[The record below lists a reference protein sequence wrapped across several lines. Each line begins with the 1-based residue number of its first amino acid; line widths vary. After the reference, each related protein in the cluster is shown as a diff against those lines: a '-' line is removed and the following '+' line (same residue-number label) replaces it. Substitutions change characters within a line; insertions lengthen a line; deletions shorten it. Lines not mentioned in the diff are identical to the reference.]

1 MADKFTKTEEPAGVG
16 DDWKDVNVA
25 KEHQPAKQTSNHSYR
40 NMEEELTRIE
50 EDITRLGVDKTAL
63 VAEMAK
69 VKTAAEAQVK
79 QKKNKQI

>member
-1 MADKFTKTEEPAGVG
+1 MADKFTKTEEPAGLEE

-25 KEHQPAKQTSNHSYR
+25 KEHQPEKEISNRNYR
-40 NMEEELTRIE
+40 NMEENLVRIE

-69 VKTAAEAQVK
+69 VKTAAEA
-79 QKKNKQI
+79 

>member
-1 MADKFTKTEEPAGVG
+1 MADKFTKTKEPAGENA
-16 DDWKDVNVA
+16 DDWKDVPVA

-40 NMEEELTRIE
+40 NMEEELAHIE

-69 VKTAAEAQVK
+69 VKTAAQA
-79 QKKNKQI
+79 

>member
-1 MADKFTKTEEPAGVG
+1 MADKFTKTEEPAGLEE

-25 KEHQPAKQTSNHSYR
+25 KEHQPEKQISNHNYR
-40 NMEEELTRIE
+40 NMEEDLVRIE

-69 VKTAAEAQVK
+69 VKTAAEA
-79 QKKNKQI
+79 

>member
-25 KEHQPAKQTSNHSYR
+25 KEHQPEKQISNHNYR

-50 EDITRLGVDKTAL
+50 ENITRLGVDKTAL
-63 VAEMAK
+63 EAEMAK
-69 VKTAAEAQVK
+69 VKTAAEA
-79 QKKNKQI
+79 